1 MMFCKRNRNVI
12 DGTTL
17 EFPRTG
23 FWLVHAVSTVGLLY
37 LGSKMGNRRR

>member
-23 FWLVHAVSTVGLLY
+23 FWLVHAVGAAGLLY
-37 LGSKMGNRRR
+37 LGVKMAQRRR